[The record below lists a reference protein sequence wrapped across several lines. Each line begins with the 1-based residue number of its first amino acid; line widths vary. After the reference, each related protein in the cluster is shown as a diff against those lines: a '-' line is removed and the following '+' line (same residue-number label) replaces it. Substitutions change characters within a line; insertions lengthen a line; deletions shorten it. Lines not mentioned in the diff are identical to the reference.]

1 MNNLQMK
8 NRHKKS
14 QQTKAGGNIYSE
26 SKPMKASTI
35 LKMLFSL
42 AILFQLGQA
51 QARELIGLDYSV
63 MSGNAVQLVFTFDED
78 AIEPRSF
85 TIDQP
90 ARISLDF
97 ADTANKLKQR
107 AMRVGI
113 GAIQS
118 IISASS
124 KSRTRVVLNLN
135 RSTEY
140 TTSVNGNQVIVIL
153 AGSETIEATTTAS
166 TADTTNTAIAD
177 AVTMSTATPE
187 VTKSAKGITNIDF
200 KRGAKGEGRV
210 IIDLTS
216 ASIST
221 DVWRENQTIQVE
233 FIGSQLP
240 EELQRRLDV
249 SDFATPI
256 SFIDTIQ
263 DGSTI
268 KLSITANGEFEHLA
282 YQTDKIYTVEISPIT
297 KEEEEKRRKNKFG
310 FTGERL
316 SLNFQ
321 DIEVRSVL
329 QLLADFTGLNLVV
342 SDSVEGNL
350 TLRLKNVPWDQ
361 AMDIIL
367 KTKGLA
373 QRRAGNVILVAPT
386 DEITAREKLEL
397 EARKQVEELEQL
409 RTEFIKV
416 NYAKSADI
424 ADLLK
429 LEDNAILS
437 PRGSVS
443 VDTRTNTLLVK
454 DTNASLS
461 NVRQLLLELDIP
473 VRQVLIESRV
483 VIASDDFSKELG
495 VRFGINNDS
504 YGSGNTG
511 NGAAT
516 SGTLDGTT
524 GLINN
529 SSSFS
534 SDGLNVNM
542 PVQNPA
548 GSIALALTKLPIG
561 TLLEL
566 ELSAAQTEGRGEV
579 VSSPRVITADS
590 HTARIESGVEVP
602 YLELNNGRATLK
614 FRKAVL
620 SLETTP
626 QITPDDRIIMD
637 LEVHKDSRGEDV
649 SFGEGL
655 FAPTID
661 TREVQS
667 QVLVDNG
674 QTVVLGGIY
683 ETTQSTQISRVPFFS
698 DLPLIGNLFKSKIA
712 RDDRSELLIFV
723 TPKILQGA
731 NLDIR

>member
-1 MNNLQMK
+1 MK
-8 NRHKKS
+8 NWQIKHV
-14 QQTKAGGNIYSE
+14 E
-26 SKPMKASTI
+26 SKSMKASRI
-35 LKMLFSL
+35 LKLLFSL
-42 AILFQLGQA
+42 AILFQIGQL
-51 QARELIGLDYSV
+51 QARELIGLDYSI
-63 MSGNAVQLVFTFDED
+63 MSGNAVQLVFTFDQE

-85 TIDQP
+85 TIDAP

-97 ADTANKLKQR
+97 ADTENKLKQR

-118 IISASS
+118 ILSASS
-124 KSRTRVVLNLN
+124 KSRTRVVLNLS
-135 RSTEY
+135 RPTEY
-140 TTSVNGNQVIVIL
+140 STTLNGNQVIVVL
-153 AGSETIEATTTAS
+153 AGTEALESMAKENNTDA
-166 TADTTNTAIAD
+166 AITN
-177 AVTMSTATPE
+177 AVAMSTSNETDQTND
-187 VTKSAKGITNIDF
+187 VKGITNIDF
-200 KRGAKGEGRV
+200 KRGDNGEGRV
-210 IIDLTS
+210 IIDLTN
-216 ASIST
+216 ANIST
-221 DVWRENQTIQVE
+221 DVWRENDTIQVE
-233 FIGSQLP
+233 FVGSQLP
-240 EELQRRLDV
+240 EALQRRLDV

-256 SFIDTIQ
+256 NYIDAIQ
-263 DGSTI
+263 DGSNI
-268 KLSITANGEFEHLA
+268 KLSITSKGQFEHLA
-282 YQTDKIYTVEISPIT
+282 YQADNVYTIEIAQIT
-297 KEEEEKRRKNKFG
+297 KIEEEKRRKNKFG

-373 QRRAGNVILVAPT
+373 QRKAGNVILVAPT
-386 DEITAREKLEL
+386 DEIAAREKLEL

-424 ADLLK
+424 AELLK

-443 VDTRTNTLLVK
+443 VDSRTNTLLVK
-454 DTNASLS
+454 DTNASLA

-473 VRQVLIESRV
+473 IRQVLIESRV
-483 VIASDDFSKELG
+483 VVATDDFSKELG
-495 VRFGINNDS
+495 VRFGVSNDS
-504 YGSGNTG
+504 FKSDTSGSGAT
-511 NGAAT
+511 T
-516 SGTLDGTT
+516 SGTTNGVRN
-524 GLINN
+524 LINN
-529 SSSFS
+529 ATVEDESF
-534 SDGLNVNM
+534 NVNM
-542 PVQNPA
+542 PLQNPA

-579 VSSPRVITADS
+579 VSSPRIITADS
-590 HTARIESGVEVP
+590 HLARIESGVEIP
-602 YLELNNGRATLK
+602 YLELNNGRATLR

-637 LEVHKDSRGEDV
+637 LQVHKDSRGEDV
-649 SFGEGL
+649 SFGAGL
-655 FAPTID
+655 LAPTID

-667 QVLVDNG
+667 QVLVDDG

-683 ETTQSTQISRVPFFS
+683 ETVQSAQVTRVPFFS
-698 DLPLIGNLFKSKIA
+698 DLPLIGNLFKSTIA

-731 NLDIR
+731 NLDAR

>member
-1 MNNLQMK
+1 MK
-8 NRHKKS
+8 YMTGIN
-14 QQTKAGGNIYSE
+14 
-26 SKPMKASTI
+26 MKAATI
-35 LKMLFSL
+35 TKLIL
-42 AILFQLGQA
+42 ALVVVFNLGVA
-51 QARELIGLDYSV
+51 QARDLIGLDYSV
-63 MSGNAVQLVFTFDED
+63 MTGNAVQLVFTFSEP

-85 TIDQP
+85 TIEDP
-90 ARISLDF
+90 ARIALDF
-97 ADTANKLKQR
+97 ANTENKLKQR

-113 GAIQS
+113 GAMQS
-118 IISASS
+118 ILSASS
-124 KSRTRVVLNLN
+124 KDRTRVVLNLS

-140 TTSVNGNQVIVIL
+140 TTTVSGNQVIVTL
-153 AGSETIEATTTAS
+153 AGAEGGAPVAQMAAGEGSGVTPV
-166 TADTTNTAIAD
+166 
-177 AVTMSTATPE
+177 AVVEPE
-187 VTKSAKGITNIDF
+187 VAPLAKGITNIDF
-200 KRGAKGEGRV
+200 KRGDNGEGRV
-210 IIDLTS
+210 IIDLTTS
-216 ASIST
+216 AIST
-221 DVWRENQTIQVE
+221 DVWRENDQVLVE
-233 FIGSQLP
+233 FLSSQLP

-256 SFIDTIQ
+256 NFIDAVQ
-263 DGSTI
+263 DGPTVKMTITST
-268 KLSITANGEFEHLA
+268 GEYEHLA
-282 YQTDKIYTVEISPIT
+282 YQTDKVYTIEVAPIS
-297 KEEEEKRRKNKFG
+297 KEEEEKRKKEKFG
-310 FTGERL
+310 YTGERL

-386 DEITAREKLEL
+386 DEIAAREKLEL

-416 NYAKSADI
+416 NYAKAADI
-424 ADLLK
+424 AELLK
-429 LEDNAILS
+429 LKDNAILS

-443 VDTRTNTLLVK
+443 VDSRTNTLLVK
-454 DTNASLS
+454 DTNSSLS
-461 NVRQLLLELDIP
+461 NVRQLLIELDIP

-483 VIASDDFSKELG
+483 VIANDDFSKELG
-495 VRFGINNDS
+495 VRFGVSNDS
-504 YGSGNTG
+504 FGANQSGD
-511 NGAAT
+511 GAASAGSLGGT
-516 SGTLDGTT
+516 SGTT
-524 GLINN
+524 GLIN
-529 SSSFS
+529 STAPILSGGT
-534 SDGLNVNM
+534 DRLNVNM

-548 GSIALALTKLPIG
+548 GSIGLALAKLPVG

-579 VSSPRVITADS
+579 VSSPRVITSDS
-590 HTARIESGVEVP
+590 HTARIEQGVEVP
-602 YLELNNGRATLK
+602 YLELDEGTATLK

-637 LEVHKDSRGEDV
+637 LDVKKDSRGEDV

-667 QVLVDNG
+667 QLLVDNG

-683 ETTQSTQISRVPFFS
+683 ETTQSQQVTRVPFFS
-698 DLPLIGNLFKSKIA
+698 DLPLIGNLFKSTVA

>member
-1 MNNLQMK
+1 MK
-8 NRHKKS
+8 NCQKHL
-14 QQTKAGGNIYSE
+14 TE
-26 SKPMKASTI
+26 SKAMKSRFISHIFYGIVA
-35 LKMLFSL
+35 L
-42 AILFQLGQA
+42 AFFGQA

-63 MSGNAVQLVFTFDED
+63 MTGNAIQLVFTFDTD

-85 TIDQP
+85 SISDP
-90 ARISLDF
+90 ARIALDF
-97 ADTANKLKQR
+97 ADTENKLKQR
-107 AMRVGI
+107 SMRVGI
-113 GAIQS
+113 GAMQS

-124 KSRTRVVLNLN
+124 KGRTRVVLNLS
-135 RSTEY
+135 RSSEY
-140 TTSVNGNQVIVIL
+140 STTVSGNQVIVTL
-153 AGSETIEATTTAS
+153 AGAESAANIAKAPDSAESAS
-166 TADTTNTAIAD
+166 SPI
-177 AVTMSTATPE
+177 VESTLSATPAL
-187 VTKSAKGITNIDF
+187 AKGITNIDF
-200 KRGAKGEGRV
+200 KRGTNGQGQV
-210 IIDLTS
+210 IVDLTNT
-216 ASIST
+216 SIST
-221 DVWRENQTIQVE
+221 DVWRDNETIQVE

-240 EELQRRLDV
+240 EALQRRLDV

-256 SFIDTIQ
+256 SFIDTVQ
-263 DGSTI
+263 DGSSI
-268 KLSITANGEFEHLA
+268 KMSITANGDFDHLA
-282 YQTDKIYTVEISPIT
+282 YQTDNVYTIEIAPIS
-297 KEEEEKRRKNKFG
+297 KEEEEKKRKNKFG
-310 FTGERL
+310 YTGERL

-373 QRRAGNVILVAPT
+373 QRKAGNVILVAPT
-386 DEITAREKLEL
+386 DEIAAREKLEL

-416 NYAKSADI
+416 NYAKAADI
-424 ADLLK
+424 AELLNLK
-429 LEDNAILS
+429 DNAILS

-443 VDTRTNTLLVK
+443 VDVRTNTLLVK
-454 DTNASLS
+454 DTLSSLT
-461 NVRQLLLELDIP
+461 NVRQLLAELDIP
-473 VRQVLIESRV
+473 IRQVLIESRV
-483 VIASDDFSKELG
+483 VIANDDFSKELG
-495 VRFGINNDS
+495 VRFGANNDS
-504 YGSGNTG
+504 LGATQTG
-511 NGAAT
+511 TGVTTA
-516 SGTLDGTT
+516 GTLGGTT
-524 GLINN
+524 GLIN
-529 SSSFS
+529 STGSTSAGGT
-534 SDGLNVNM
+534 DRLNVNM
-542 PVQNPA
+542 PLQNPA
-548 GSIALALTKLPIG
+548 GSIALALTKLPLG

-590 HTARIESGVEVP
+590 HTARIEQGIEIP
-602 YLELNNGRATLK
+602 YLELKDGAATLK

-637 LEVHKDSRGEDV
+637 IQVHKDSRGEDV

-655 FAPTID
+655 FAPTIN
-661 TREVQS
+661 TREVDS

-683 ETTQSTQISRVPFFS
+683 ETTQSTQVTRVPFFS
-698 DLPLIGNLFKSKIA
+698 DLPLIGNLFKSTIA

-731 NLDIR
+731 DLDIR

>member
-1 MNNLQMK
+1 MK
-8 NRHKKS
+8 
-14 QQTKAGGNIYSE
+14 TIE
-26 SKPMKASTI
+26 SKLMKVATTT
-35 LKMLFSL
+35 K
-42 AILFQLGQA
+42 ILFVLA
-51 QARELIGLDYSV
+51 LLFNLSPLQARQLIGLDYSV
-63 MSGNAVQLVFTFDED
+63 MTGNAVQLVFTFDEE

-85 TIDQP
+85 TIEEP
-90 ARISLDF
+90 ARIALDF
-97 ADTANKLKQR
+97 ADTENKLKQR

-113 GAIQS
+113 GAMQS
-118 IISASS
+118 ILTASS
-124 KSRTRVVLNLN
+124 KGRTRVVLNLS
-135 RSTEY
+135 RTTDY
-140 TTSVNGNQVIVIL
+140 TTSVSGNQMTLTL
-153 AGSETIEATTTAS
+153 AGGSDSAATLAQAAS
-166 TADTTNTAIAD
+166 TSSTGTTPVAMAESSPD
-177 AVTMSTATPE
+177 PAL
-187 VTKSAKGITNIDF
+187 AKGITNIDF
-200 KRGAKGEGRV
+200 KRGANGEGRV

-216 ASIST
+216 TAITT
-221 DVWRENQTIQVE
+221 DVWRESDSVNIE

-240 EELQRRLDV
+240 ESLQRRLDV

-256 SFIDTIQ
+256 NFIDTIQ

-268 KLSITANGEFEHLA
+268 KMTITANGDFEHLA
-282 YQTDKIYTVEISPIT
+282 YQTDKIYTIEVAPIS
-297 KEEEEKRRKNKFG
+297 KEEEEKRKKDKFG
-310 FTGERL
+310 YTGERL

-373 QRRAGNVILVAPT
+373 QRKAGNVILVAPT
-386 DEITAREKLEL
+386 DEIAAREKLEL

-416 NYAKSADI
+416 NYAKAEDI
-424 ADLLK
+424 ANLLK
-429 LEDNAILS
+429 LKDNAILS

-443 VDTRTNTLLVK
+443 VDARTNTLLVK

-461 NVRQLLLELDIP
+461 NVRQLLTELDIP

-495 VRFGINNDS
+495 VRFGISNDS
-504 YGSGNTG
+504 YAADQTG
-511 NGAAT
+511 NGAVT
-516 SGTLDGTT
+516 SGTVGGVTS
-524 GLINN
+524 LINN
-529 SSSFS
+529 DALITN
-534 SDGLNVNM
+534 SDALNVNM
-542 PVQNPA
+542 PLQNPA
-548 GSIALALTKLPIG
+548 GSIALALAKLPLG

-590 HTARIESGVEVP
+590 HTARIEQGVEIP
-602 YLELNNGRATLK
+602 YLTLDDGTATLK

-649 SFGEGL
+649 SFSDSL
-655 FAPTID
+655 SAPTID

-667 QVLVDNG
+667 QLLVDNG

-683 ETTQSTQISRVPFFS
+683 ETTQSTQVTRVPFFS
-698 DLPLIGNLFKSKIA
+698 DLPLIGNLFKSTVA

>member
-1 MNNLQMK
+1 MK
-8 NRHKKS
+8 FG
-14 QQTKAGGNIYSE
+14 QTKTWQNKHTEPNS
-26 SKPMKASTI
+26 MKASTI
-35 LKMLFSL
+35 FKMLFSL
-42 AILFQLGQA
+42 AILFQLGLA
-51 QARELIGLDYSV
+51 QARDLIGLDYSV
-63 MSGNAVQLVFTFDED
+63 MSGNAVQLVFTFNED
-78 AIEPRSF
+78 AVEPRSF
-85 TIDQP
+85 TINQP

-97 ADTANKLKQR
+97 ADTTNKLKQR
-107 AMRVGI
+107 AIRVGI

-124 KSRTRVVLNLN
+124 KSRTRVVLNLS

-140 TTSVNGNQVIVIL
+140 TTTVNGNQVIVVL
-153 AGSETIEATTTAS
+153 AGSEAIESMATNTTTEMAAS
-166 TADTTNTAIAD
+166 N
-177 AVTMSTATPE
+177 AVAMSSP
-187 VTKSAKGITNIDF
+187 VTSIPTSSVKGITNIDF
-200 KRGAKGEGRV
+200 KRGKNGEGRV
-210 IIDLTS
+210 IIDLS
-216 ASIST
+216 SSKIAT
-221 DVWRENQTIQVE
+221 DVWRENNIIQVE
-233 FIGSQLP
+233 FTGAELP
-240 EELQRRLDV
+240 EALQRRLDV

-256 SFIDTIQ
+256 SFIDAIQ
-263 DGSTI
+263 DGSSI
-268 KLSITANGEFEHLA
+268 KLSITAQGEFEHLA
-282 YQTDKIYTVEISPIT
+282 YQTDKTYTIEIGKIT
-297 KEEEEKRRKNKFG
+297 KAEEEKRRKNKFG

-386 DEITAREKLEL
+386 DEIAAREKLEL

-424 ADLLK
+424 AELLK
-429 LEDNAILS
+429 LKDNAILS

-454 DTNASLS
+454 DTNTSLA

-473 VRQVLIESRV
+473 VRQVLIESRI

-495 VRFGINNDS
+495 VRFGVSNDS
-504 YGSGNTG
+504 LGVNSTG
-511 NGAAT
+511 TGATT
-516 SGTLDGTT
+516 SGTIGGVTD
-524 GLINN
+524 LINN
-529 SSSFS
+529 NTLTTNL
-534 SDGLNVNM
+534 DALNVNM
-542 PVQNPA
+542 PLQNPA

-579 VSSPRVITADS
+579 VSSPRIITADS
-590 HTARIESGVEVP
+590 HTARIESGVEIP
-602 YLELNNGRATLK
+602 YLELNNARATLK

-637 LEVHKDSRGEDV
+637 LSVHKDSRGEDV
-649 SFGEGL
+649 SFGQGL

-667 QVLVDNG
+667 QVLVDDG

-683 ETTQSTQISRVPFFS
+683 ETTQSTQVTRVPFFS
-698 DLPLIGNLFKSKIA
+698 DLPLIGNLFKSTIS
-712 RDDRSELLIFV
+712 RDNRSELLIFV

-731 NLDIR
+731 NLDVR

>member
-1 MNNLQMK
+1 MK
-8 NRHKKS
+8 
-14 QQTKAGGNIYSE
+14 TIE
-26 SKPMKASTI
+26 SKSMKAVTKFK
-35 LKMLFSL
+35 LLFVL
-42 AILFQLGQA
+42 ALLFNLSPL
-51 QARELIGLDYSV
+51 QARQLIGLDYSV
-63 MSGNAVQLVFTFDED
+63 MTGNAVQLVFTFDED

-85 TIDQP
+85 TIDEP
-90 ARISLDF
+90 ARIALDF
-97 ADTANKLKQR
+97 ANTENKLKQR

-113 GAIQS
+113 GAMQS
-118 IISASS
+118 ILTASS
-124 KSRTRVVLNLN
+124 KGRTRVVLNLS
-135 RSTEY
+135 RTTDY
-140 TTSVNGNQVIVIL
+140 TTNVSGNLMTLTL
-153 AGSETIEATTTAS
+153 AGGSDSAATLAKATGADTGSS
-166 TADTTNTAIAD
+166 TAVAMTADNAL
-177 AVTMSTATPE
+177 
-187 VTKSAKGITNIDF
+187 AKGITNIDF
-200 KRGAKGEGRV
+200 KRGNNGEGRV

-216 ASIST
+216 TAITT
-221 DVWRENQTIQVE
+221 DVWRESDSVHVE

-240 EELQRRLDV
+240 EALQRRLDV

-256 SFIDTIQ
+256 KHIDTIQ
-263 DGSTI
+263 DGSSI
-268 KLSITANGEFEHLA
+268 KMSITANGDFQHLA
-282 YQTDKIYTVEISPIT
+282 YQTDKIYTIEVAPIS
-297 KEEEEKRRKNKFG
+297 KEEEEKRKKDKFG
-310 FTGERL
+310 YTGERL

-373 QRRAGNVILVAPT
+373 QRKSGNVILVAPT
-386 DEITAREKLEL
+386 DEIAAREKLEL

-416 NYAKSADI
+416 NYAKAEDI
-424 ADLLK
+424 ANLLK
-429 LEDNAILS
+429 LKDNAILS

-443 VDTRTNTLLVK
+443 VDVRTNTLLIK

-461 NVRQLLLELDIP
+461 NVRQLLTELDIP

-495 VRFGINNDS
+495 VRFGISNDS
-504 YGSGNTG
+504 YGTDQTG
-511 NGAAT
+511 NGAVT
-516 SGTLDGTT
+516 SGTVGGVTD
-524 GLINN
+524 LINN
-529 SSSFS
+529 NALLTN
-534 SDGLNVNM
+534 SDALNVNM
-542 PVQNPA
+542 PLQNPA
-548 GSIALALTKLPIG
+548 GSIALALAKLPLG

-590 HTARIESGVEVP
+590 HTARIEQGVEIP
-602 YLELNNGRATLK
+602 YLTLDDGTATLK

-649 SFGEGL
+649 SFSDSL
-655 FAPTID
+655 SAPTID

-667 QVLVDNG
+667 QLLVDNG

-683 ETTQSTQISRVPFFS
+683 ETTQSTQVTRVPFFS
-698 DLPLIGNLFKSKIA
+698 DLPLIGNLFKSTIA

>member
-1 MNNLQMK
+1 MK
-8 NRHKKS
+8 FFNSFK
-14 QQTKAGGNIYSE
+14 
-26 SKPMKASTI
+26 I
-35 LKMLFSL
+35 LKSVKTPKLLFAL
-42 AILFQLGQA
+42 VILFNLGQA
-51 QARELIGLDYSV
+51 QARNLVGLDYSV
-63 MSGNAVQLVFTFDED
+63 MTGNAVQLVFTFDED

-85 TIDQP
+85 TIDEP
-90 ARISLDF
+90 ARIALDF
-97 ADTANKLKQR
+97 TDTENQLKQR
-107 AMRVGI
+107 SFRVGI
-113 GAIQS
+113 GAMQTILTA
-118 IISASS
+118 AS
-124 KSRTRVVLNLN
+124 KGRTRVVINLSN
-135 RSTEY
+135 PTDY
-140 TTSVNGNQVIVIL
+140 TTSVSGNQMIMTL
-153 AGSETIEATTTAS
+153 AGSSSESAQSLAASKGTGTTPVALS
-166 TADTTNTAIAD
+166 EEKNIGAL
-177 AVTMSTATPE
+177 
-187 VTKSAKGITNIDF
+187 AKGITNIDF
-200 KRGAKGEGRV
+200 KRGANGEGRV

-216 ASIST
+216 TSIST
-221 DVWRENQTIQVE
+221 DVYRENESINVE

-240 EELQRRLDV
+240 PELQRRLDV

-256 SFIDTIQ
+256 SFIDTVQ
-263 DGSTI
+263 DGSSI
-268 KLSITANGEFEHLA
+268 KMSITANGDFEHLA
-282 YQTDKIYTVEISPIT
+282 YQTDQVYTIEVAPIS
-297 KEEEEKRRKNKFG
+297 KAEEEKRKKAKFG

-386 DEITAREKLEL
+386 DEIAAREKLEL

-416 NYAKSADI
+416 NYAKATDI
-424 ADLLK
+424 AELLK
-429 LEDNAILS
+429 LKDNSIIS
-437 PRGSVS
+437 SRGSVS
-443 VDTRTNTLLVK
+443 VDARTNTLLVK
-454 DTNASLS
+454 DTNSSLAS
-461 NVRQLLLELDIP
+461 VRQLLAELDIP

-483 VIASDDFSKELG
+483 VIANDDFSKELG
-495 VRFGINNDS
+495 VRFGVSNDSFGAGSTGDGAVTSGNLNGTTDLINND
-504 YGSGNTG
+504 
-511 NGAAT
+511 
-516 SGTLDGTT
+516 TL
-524 GLINN
+524 NV
-529 SSSFS
+529 
-534 SDGLNVNM
+534 SDSLNVNM
-542 PVQNPA
+542 PLTNPA
-548 GSIALALTKLPIG
+548 GSIALALAKLPLG

-590 HTARIESGVEVP
+590 HTARIEQGVEIP
-602 YLELNNGRATLK
+602 YLTIDDGTATLK

-620 SLETTP
+620 SLQTTP

-649 SFGEGL
+649 QFSGTIS
-655 FAPTID
+655 APTID

-667 QVLVDNG
+667 QLLVDNG

-683 ETTQSTQISRVPFFS
+683 ETVQATQVTRVPFFS
-698 DLPLIGNLFKSKIA
+698 DLPLIGNLFKSTSD
-712 RDDRSELLIFV
+712 RDERSELLIFV
-723 TPKILQGA
+723 TPKILSSA